1 MLEAGI
7 RLGLLLLGLQAPP
20 QDDGGDLAAGGLYTR
35 ACGENISVMLVYIRI
50 HARIHIQPD
59 YQVQDGVQEGR
70 TGAEVYLVRDIQK
83 ILLMV
88 CHFSPTGDRISSC
101 Q

>member
-20 QDDGGDLAAGGLYTR
+20 QDDGGDLAAGGLHTR

-70 TGAEVYLVRDIQK
+70 TGAEVYLVRNIKQNIADGF
-83 ILLMV
+83 
-88 CHFSPTGDRISSC
+88 HFSPTGDTISSC